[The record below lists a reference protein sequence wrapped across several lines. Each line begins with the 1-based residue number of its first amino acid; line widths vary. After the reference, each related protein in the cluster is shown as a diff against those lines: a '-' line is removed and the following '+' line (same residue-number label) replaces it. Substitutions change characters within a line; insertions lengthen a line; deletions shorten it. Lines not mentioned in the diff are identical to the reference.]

1 MEKIILKHRKEAIIL
16 FFLYILIFAIITII
30 ALIFSTIQI
39 EIKNIKLSASSNK
52 LAIDPTYKISIKV
65 YVLKKI
71 KILDKQIKNDDF
83 KNQDKFKKMQNK
95 ITVQMKNNGKNFQVE
110 QIKILRNLKIEVKKM
125 NFNVK
130 IGTENAALTA
140 IIVGMMYAIIPNIF
154 NYFFD
159 LEENTKFKIEP
170 IYENKN
176 LLNISFEGIFK
187 LDLIHIINTYKVLIR
202 KERKKNYDRTSNRRP
217 YAYNNG

>member
-83 KNQDKFKKMQNK
+83 KNQDKFKM
-95 ITVQMKNNGKNFQVE
+95 GYCHWF
-110 QIKILRNLKIEVKKM
+110 
-125 NFNVK
+125 
-130 IGTENAALTA
+130 
-140 IIVGMMYAIIPNIF
+140 
-154 NYFFD
+154 YF
-159 LEENTKFKIEP
+159 
-170 IYENKN
+170 
-176 LLNISFEGIFK
+176 NIS
-187 LDLIHIINTYKVLIR
+187 
-202 KERKKNYDRTSNRRP
+202 
-217 YAYNNG
+217 